1 MKKTNLFFF
10 ALFIAANVFVGCD
23 SSLYDDVPVAE
34 LTENM
39 EVPVAD
45 NDSVYYWYKGEKLY
59 LIPDYSS
66 TFIVY
71 NSASNVTAGCDIV
84 SRGDYG
90 DAKKAMTTRA
100 SQVGGKNWMIVN
112 GHKQRTRA
120 GKDNADIYYLSPV
133 YKSPKTGERIKLS
146 NLIHLK
152 LKAQEDTTVLY
163 EQMRKYGLSIYSQNQ
178 FMPVWYTLFCETDTY
193 GTALDVCALLYETG
207 LFAAVEP
214 DFLGAYK
221 VSATGFKTPNDPYY
235 AEQWYLNGTYSINW
249 QEASTIT
256 QGENVRVAIIDTGVE
271 CSHPDFNMTYVK
283 PLYDAYIGD
292 WYTNGLYGS
301 HGTKCAGLI
310 SAVANNGIGIT
321 GISPKVQLKSLAE
334 PIPNSECDIV
344 VDWPN
349 QSQHLATDLYI
360 ALTSCDV
367 VSCSWGTQVEEAK
380 GSEIEDAIYYYGVLW
395 KRNNKGTVMVFAS
408 GNEGMDVSYPANY
421 HDDILVVG
429 ASDSNAGVP
438 DFSNTGSKLDVVAPG
453 VNIRTLGFNG
463 NSTYGYDIG
472 NGTSYAAPQVAAIA
486 ALMLSVN
493 PNLTNIE
500 VNDIIEQTARKVGRY
515 AYTSTSGR
523 PNGTW
528 NSFMGYGLVDATAA
542 VKAAQAKLGK

>member
-1 MKKTNLFFF
+1 MKKTNLIFI
-10 ALFIAANVFVGCD
+10 ALFITANVFVGCD
-23 SSLYDDVPVAE
+23 SSLYDDAPAAE
-34 LTENM
+34 LAESM

-45 NDSVYYWYKGEKLY
+45 NDSAYYWYSGEKQY

-71 NSASNVTAGCDIV
+71 NSVSNVTAGSDIV
-84 SRGDYG
+84 SRGDYS
-90 DAKKAMTTRA
+90 DAKKAVATRA
-100 SQVGGKNWMIVN
+100 SQIHGKNWAIVN
-112 GHKQRTRA
+112 GCKQRTRA
-120 GKDNADIYYLSPV
+120 NNADIYYLSPV

-152 LKAQEDTTVLY
+152 LKDQKDTTVLY

-178 FMPVWYTLFCETDTY
+178 FMPVWYTLFCETDAY
-193 GTALDVCALLYETG
+193 GTALEVCDSLYETG

-214 DFLGAYK
+214 DFLGAFK
-221 VSATGFKTPNDPYY
+221 VAATTFTTPNDPYY
-235 AEQWYLNGTYSINW
+235 SEQWYLHGTNSINW
-249 QEASTIT
+249 PEASTIT
-256 QGENVRVAIIDTGVE
+256 SGDGVKVALIDTGVD
-271 CSHPDFNMTYVK
+271 CGHPDFDQNLVR

-292 WYTNGLYGS
+292 WYTNGFYGS
-301 HGTKCAGLI
+301 HATKCAGVI
-310 SAVANNGIGIT
+310 SAVSNNNKGIT
-321 GISPKVQLKSLAE
+321 GISPKVQLYSLAE
-334 PIPNSECDIV
+334 PIRNSECDIV

-360 ALTSCDV
+360 ALTECDV
-367 VSCSWGTQVEEAK
+367 VSCSWGSQAVE
-380 GSEIEDAIYYYGVLW
+380 SEEIRDAIRYYGILW

-408 GNEGMDVSYPANY
+408 GNEGTDSVSFPANTFPE
-421 HDDILVVG
+421 ILVVG
-429 ASDSNAGVP
+429 ASDSNGAKAY
-438 DFSNTGSKLDVVAPG
+438 FSNAGSKLDVVAPG

-463 NSTYGYDIG
+463 NSTYGYETV

-486 ALMLSVN
+486 ALILSVN
-493 PNLTNIE
+493 PNLTNTE

-515 AYTSTSGR
+515 SYTTTSGR

-528 NSFMGYGLVDATAA
+528 NSYMGYGLVDATAA